1 MLGDRTLLDA
11 VVSGLGKDD
20 NVNSV
25 VLFGS
30 QARDPGLPA
39 ASDGWS
45 DIDLHLIVADVGAF
59 AAASNL
65 ETLGPKPP
73 KLHVIRNASGG
84 VRKVTLL
91 YEDAEVDLVVIPR
104 WQMQLARL
112 SLALGCQERIVP
124 LRTALNEMSTIMRG
138 GYRFLKGEATWGKF
152 YADVV
157 AKLPGQR
164 WGDAEVRAAA
174 DAFLCDY
181 LWVLQKLARG
191 ELIAAQRS
199 LHLQLADAN
208 YRLMHELRLRQGRPT
223 FREAR
228 RLEKLLV
235 AVEREMLQVSARLAA
250 PELQAAADKALA
262 TMKILVGELLPGWSP
277 PADYAAMVGRVII
290 SN

>member
-1 MLGDRTLLDA
+1 MLGDRALLDA
-11 VVSGLGKDD
+11 FVGGLSRSD
-20 NVNSV
+20 NVKSV

-45 DIDLHLIVADVGAF
+45 DIDLHVIVADVGAF
-59 AAASNL
+59 VALSNL
-65 ETLGPKPP
+65 QTLGPKPL

-104 WQMQLARL
+104 RQMQLARL
-112 SLALGCQERIVP
+112 GLALGWQERIAP

-138 GYRFLKGEATWGKF
+138 GYRFLKGEAAWSRF

-157 AKLPGQR
+157 TKLPGQR
-164 WGDAEVRAAA
+164 LSDAEVRSAA

-181 LWVLQKLARG
+181 LWVRQKLARG
-191 ELIAAQRS
+191 ELIAAQRA
-199 LHLQLADAN
+199 LHVQLADAN

-228 RLEKLLV
+228 RLEKLLDTG
-235 AVEREMLQVSARLAA
+235 EREMLQVSARLAA
-250 PELQAAADKALA
+250 SELQTAADKALA
-262 TMKILVGELLPGWSP
+262 TLKILVGELLPEWSP
-277 PADYAAMVGRVII
+277 PADYSAMVDRVTI